1 MNSAMQPT
9 GMRASLWQV
18 AAIVGKERVT
28 KVRIHDAV
36 REILFWGSVLVLCV
50 QRAHPLF
57 HVKPL

>member
-1 MNSAMQPT
+1 MQPT

-50 QRAHPLF
+50 QRGHPLF